1 MALIGE
7 IRKRSGLLA
16 VVIGG
21 ALVLFLVS
29 DIFSNQNFSLFGD
42 KDDSNPTVLVID
54 GEKIDRSTFDRIV
67 QQSETVREL
76 NGMTVDDNMR
86 GQLRSEAANQLFNDM
101 AISPLLENL
110 GIDIADKEY
119 GELLTGDQPHPFVQ
133 QYFQQ
138 QYSPEVM
145 RRFLQNEY
153 QNDPKYKAAM
163 DEILRAI
170 KTQVKA
176 EKYNNIVKA
185 GFQATE
191 FDVQNTFTKKETKVT
206 GDIVFANYLTV
217 ADSLVD
223 VSDREMQSY
232 LDKHKTEYEVESSRD
247 MEYVEWRILP
257 SASDSANVA
266 DQVKN
271 LKEEF
276 AAAEDD
282 SAFIARNSDL
292 DYNPVYR
299 SHGSFGGEAEN
310 ELFNA
315 EIGQVVGPIA
325 SDNGFGVYKI
335 LGKQDGSKKFYSF
348 SQIVLTLGLDSVAVY
363 SKANQL
369 LAEINSGASFAD
381 LARKN
386 SVDPSSVNGGN
397 MGWVADA
404 VFIPPSVIQ
413 YNERNAPG
421 SVGIVRGPA
430 GLHIVKVNAKPS
442 TEMVKVANVVRKL
455 DISRETKNEMYGMA
469 NNFSADIDA
478 KDELG
483 FTKKASGANM
493 NVKNASKLAPGAIG
507 WSGMSNAREVVKW
520 SYGSNRKIGDISE
533 PFVVGNT
540 IIVARLRKIVE
551 KGTSDLESVRDEI
564 KQKVINEKKA
574 KILVEKFNEAK
585 KKTGKKTDPVS
596 LAIAMGTV
604 AQKIENA
611 QFGQNSILYIGNDL
625 KVQGVILGLKKG
637 DRTIP
642 VEGDQGV
649 FVFYCSDVSTPPV
662 APDMTGQVE
671 QISTSYK
678 QGIESKIDDVLK
690 KKAGLEN
697 MFDKYY

>member
-42 KDDSNPTVLVID
+42 KDDSNPTVLEID
-54 GEKIDRSTFDRIV
+54 GEKIDRATFDRIV
-67 QQSETVREL
+67 QQSERVREL

-176 EKYNNIVKA
+176 EKYNSIVKA

-232 LDKHKTEYEVESSRD
+232 LDKHKTEYEVESTRD

-292 DYNPVYR
+292 EYNPVFR

-310 ELFNA
+310 ELF
-315 EIGQVVGPIA
+315 
-325 SDNGFGVYKI
+325 
-335 LGKQDGSKKFYSF
+335 
-348 SQIVLTLGLDSVAVY
+348 
-363 SKANQL
+363 
-369 LAEINSGASFAD
+369 
-381 LARKN
+381 
-386 SVDPSSVNGGN
+386 
-397 MGWVADA
+397 
-404 VFIPPSVIQ
+404 
-413 YNERNAPG
+413 
-421 SVGIVRGPA
+421 
-430 GLHIVKVNAKPS
+430 
-442 TEMVKVANVVRKL
+442 
-455 DISRETKNEMYGMA
+455 
-469 NNFSADIDA
+469 
-478 KDELG
+478 
-483 FTKKASGANM
+483 
-493 NVKNASKLAPGAIG
+493 
-507 WSGMSNAREVVKW
+507 
-520 SYGSNRKIGDISE
+520 
-533 PFVVGNT
+533 
-540 IIVARLRKIVE
+540 IIR
-551 KGTSDLESVRDEI
+551 
-564 KQKVINEKKA
+564 
-574 KILVEKFNEAK
+574 
-585 KKTGKKTDPVS
+585 
-596 LAIAMGTV
+596 
-604 AQKIENA
+604 
-611 QFGQNSILYIGNDL
+611 
-625 KVQGVILGLKKG
+625 
-637 DRTIP
+637 
-642 VEGDQGV
+642 
-649 FVFYCSDVSTPPV
+649 
-662 APDMTGQVE
+662 
-671 QISTSYK
+671 
-678 QGIESKIDDVLK
+678 
-690 KKAGLEN
+690 
-697 MFDKYY
+697 